1 MSQVSPKTSNLPDK
15 RFVYSVILF
24 TLALTMVP
32 YIQGYLLSNGRHY
45 LWMGYNLDDACVYLS
60 WMRQAMH
67 GSIHQYNLFT
77 TDSQPPMLANP
88 LFWILGVIAGLTH
101 LPLLF
106 LFHAARLIGAFFLLI
121 VVWQLICETV
131 KHSLARRASLLFVCF
146 ASGLGWLPLFWPN
159 EGVSIFRLP
168 IDIWQPEAFTFLS
181 IYLSPLFAVSML
193 LQVAVLLLLY
203 RCYHSGRTDLA
214 VKAGLCVLIL
224 GLVHTYDVVGLSL
237 TWFIF
242 ILIRLIMKDS
252 LAKSVKA
259 WRNTLISAIV
269 GLPGIAIIAWELHS
283 NSIFHKR
290 AEVPTL
296 APAVQWILV
305 GYGCTLLL
313 ALVPVYLASKGSK
326 TVPTTDEETEDTSAI
341 HSLFNASDAFALLLV
356 WAVCQMIACYLP
368 VAFQRKMIQGEHFP
382 LAILAGVGAGYL
394 LSIMRK
400 QRLQS
405 VMLAGLT
412 LFLSLSNIRFL
423 LREMS
428 NNVQDR
434 VQTLQQRPY
443 LLPGEIAALN
453 WVRTTLPAGAAVQ
466 PLPWVKVFQGANG
479 QGHLAATDMTLA
491 CVLPG
496 LTGHAVWC
504 GHWGETPEYGPK
516 LGDLMRFA
524 LPQTSNASRMALLLR
539 MKVSYLIFSQKSP
552 TDTQASDLAPMFR
565 GQILP
570 PNYLTKVYSNPDAD
584 VYKIQF
590 PTP

>member
-1 MSQVSPKTSNLPDK
+1 MKQDSLKGPNQADRK
-15 RFVYSVILF
+15 FVYPVIFF

-32 YIQGYLLSNGRHY
+32 YIQGYLLSNGRTY

-88 LFWILGVIAGLTH
+88 LFWILGVTGGITH

-106 LFHAARLIGAFFLLI
+106 LFHAARLVGAFFLLL

-131 KHSLARRASLLFVCF
+131 KHNLSRRASLLFVCF

-168 IDIWQPEAFTFLS
+168 IDIWQPEAVTFLS

-193 LQVAVLLLLY
+193 LQAGVILLLY
-203 RCYHSGRTDLA
+203 RSYHSGRTDLA
-214 VKAGLCVLIL
+214 VKAGLCILIL
-224 GLVHTYDVVGLSL
+224 GLVHTYDVVGLTL
-237 TWFIF
+237 TWIAFLLVR
-242 ILIRLIMKDS
+242 ILMKDP
-252 LAKSVKA
+252 LATSRKT
-259 WRNTLISAIV
+259 WNNTLIAAIL
-269 GLPGIAIIAWELHS
+269 GLPGIAVIAWELHS

-290 AEVPTL
+290 AAVPTL
-296 APAVQWILV
+296 APGIEWILI
-305 GYGCTLLL
+305 GYGFTLLL
-313 ALVPVYLASKGSK
+313 ALIPVYLASKGRK
-326 TVPTTDEETEDTSAI
+326 TLQPAEVEMEDSI
-341 HSLFNASDAFALLLV
+341 SFHSQFNARDAFSLLLV
-356 WAVCQMIACYLP
+356 WAISQLIACYLP

-394 LSIMRK
+394 LSRMRK
-400 QRLQS
+400 PRLQS
-405 VMLAGLT
+405 MALAGLT

-423 LREMS
+423 QREMS
-428 NNVQDR
+428 NNAQDR

-443 LLPGEIAALN
+443 LLSGEVAALN
-453 WVRTTLPAGAAVQ
+453 WIRHSLPAGAAVQ
-466 PLPWVKVFQGANG
+466 PLPWVKVFIGANG

-491 CVLPG
+491 CVMPG

-524 LPQTSNASRMALLLR
+524 LPQTTTASRMALLLR
-539 MKVSYLIFSQKSP
+539 IKVSYLIFSQKSP
-552 TDTQASDLAPMFR
+552 TDIQASDLAPMFR

-570 PNYLTKVYSNPDAD
+570 PSYLTKVYSNVDAD

-590 PTP
+590 PSP